1 MKKLLIGIIFGIV
14 LTLSFQFQQKNDY
27 KIPNDW
33 QETLDKFIPR
43 TQDDPKVIQKSSD
56 KSHNYTGQTIF
67 NRKLTILKNIGY
79 TVSYDEI
86 RENPAWVCCRLISIT
101 YPVSPKRPSKFSM
114 DTLTIAKVT
123 HNDYTHSG
131 YDRGHMA
138 PNYAIAT
145 RYGQEAQ
152 KETFLMSNIVPQ
164 LGNLN

>member
-1 MKKLLIGIIFGIV
+1 
-14 LTLSFQFQQKNDY
+14 
-27 KIPNDW
+27 
-33 QETLDKFIPR
+33 
-43 TQDDPKVIQKSSD
+43 
-56 KSHNYTGQTIF
+56 
-67 NRKLTILKNIGY
+67 
-79 TVSYDEI
+79 
-86 RENPAWVCCRLISIT
+86 
-101 YPVSPKRPSKFSM
+101 M